1 MTKTEKI
8 IELLKKHPGLT
19 SGGIC
24 KHIGSRIYGLLP
36 FMLNKGMIVRRGEH
50 RQYRYFAPEQK
61 KIVFPKPSIPL
72 SERIAL
78 MDAPVFAAVKR
89 RQEAA

>member
-1 MTKTEKI
+1 MTKTGQI

-19 SGGIC
+19 SGEIC
-24 KHIGSRIYGLLP
+24 KHIRSNIYGLFP
-36 FMLNKGMIVRRGEH
+36 PMLDKGVIVRKGKP
-50 RQYRYFAPEQK
+50 RQYRYFAPEPK
-61 KIVFPKPSIPL
+61 KIVVPGPAIPL
-72 SERIAL
+72 SERFAL